1 MRSRSPRGMTSGGK
15 HPLAELRSWD
25 EPAATLVNR
34 TARPWD
40 NANRRRTIA
49 LEILR
54 VGFPA
59 TLSPTPETEKRF
71 NLAESLLALCT

>member
-1 MRSRSPRGMTSGGK
+1 V
-15 HPLAELRSWD
+15 ELVSWD

-40 NANRRRTIA
+40 NANRRPSHADRRRTVA

-54 VGFPA
+54 AEFPA
-59 TLSPTPETEKRF
+59 TRHATPETEKSF